1 MKPGSKKNT
10 SRTAQIVVD
19 ARLIIDTWKLQ
30 YFNDTRKQ
38 YRDATNFYYYQ
49 SEILR
54 KLMYQ
59 FKDEPAKQHHRY
71 INDLI
76 NQINFILSI

>member
-1 MKPGSKKNT
+1 MKPGKRKMN
-10 SRTAQIVVD
+10 RTEQIVTD

-49 SEILR
+49 SEIFR
-54 KLMYQ
+54 KLLHQ

-71 INDLI
+71 INDLVK
-76 NQINFILSI
+76 QINFLLDV